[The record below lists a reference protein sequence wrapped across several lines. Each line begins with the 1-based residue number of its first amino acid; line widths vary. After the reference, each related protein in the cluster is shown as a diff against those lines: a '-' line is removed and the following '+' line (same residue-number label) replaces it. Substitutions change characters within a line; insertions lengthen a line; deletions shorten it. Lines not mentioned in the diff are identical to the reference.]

1 MLFRSGTPSIILLAE
16 PLESFLLSIIA
27 WSNTNDAED
36 AEVAEGRCAPTQKT
50 AEKHP
55 AGTLGGTRPFF

>member
-27 WSNTNDAED
+27 WSNSND